1 MLDARWVRD
10 HAEVVREAARR
21 KRFDPQLVDD
31 FLDRDREHRALLT
44 EAEGLRAELREAS
57 KRLGALSAEEREGEL
72 GRQKEKKALLKHL
85 ESGETTLRES
95 VRALALRLPMPP
107 APEVPDGATDADNV
121 ELRRS
126 AEPPHF
132 AFAPRDHVELG
143 EMHGILDIPRGVNLG
158 GTRNYLLLGDGAR
171 LERAVL
177 QLALDHMAARGF
189 TQVAVPTLVK
199 NSCMEGTG
207 YFPGGEEQ
215 AYLVERDGLALI
227 GTSEVP
233 LTAMHA
239 GETLEESSLPLRRV
253 AVSPCYRREAGT
265 YGKDTKGLYRVHQF
279 WKVEQVVIGPADE
292 EWSRAEHQRML
303 GHAADLMDALE
314 LPYRV
319 VNVCGGDLG
328 QGQVQK
334 FDIET
339 WMPSRGG
346 WGETHSASR
355 FHDFQSRRL
364 ELRYRPA
371 GGGKPLHCHTLNNT
385 VVASPRVLICLLE
398 NHQREDGSIA
408 VPAPLR
414 PYLGGQTELRL
425 QSEPAANAR

>member
-1 MLDARWVRD
+1 MLESRWVRE
-10 HAEVVREAARR
+10 HADEVREAARR
-21 KRFDPQLVDD
+21 KRLDVAAVDA
-31 FLDRDREHRALLT
+31 FLEKDKEHRALVT
-44 EAEGLRAELREAS
+44 EAEGLRATLREAS
-57 KRLGALSAEEREGEL
+57 KRLGALSPAEREGALGDQKAQKARLKEL
-72 GRQKEKKALLKHL
+72 EPREQALGA
-85 ESGETTLRES
+85 E

-107 APEVPDGATDADNV
+107 APEVPDGASDAENV

-126 AEPPHF
+126 AEPTRF
-132 AFAPRDHVELG
+132 DFAPRSHVELG
-143 EMHGILDIPRGVNLG
+143 EALGILDIPRGVALAG
-158 GTRNYLLLGDGAR
+158 SRNYLLLGAGAM

-177 QLALDHMAARGF
+177 QFALDHMIARGF

-199 NSCMEGTG
+199 RECMEGTG

-215 AYLVERDGLALI
+215 AYLVERDGLSLV

-239 GETLEESSLPLRRV
+239 GETLEESALPLRRV
-253 AVSPCYRREAGT
+253 AISPCYRREAGT

-279 WKVEQVVIGPADE
+279 WKVEQVVIGPADP

-303 GHAADLMDALE
+303 GHACDLMDALS

-319 VNVCGGDLG
+319 VNVCTGDLG

-339 WMPSRGG
+339 WMPSRNG

-364 ELRYRPA
+364 ELRYRPG
-371 GGGKPLHCHTLNNT
+371 GGGKQAYCHTLNNT
-385 VVASPRVLICLLE
+385 VVASSRVLICLLE
-398 NHQREDGSIA
+398 NHQRADGTVD

-414 PYLGGQTELRL
+414 PYLGGLSRL
-425 QSEPAANAR
+425 TPAR

>member
-1 MLDARWVRD
+1 MLDPRWVRD
-10 HAEVVREAARR
+10 NADAVREAARR
-21 KRFDPQLVDD
+21 KRFDPQVVDD
-31 FLDRDREHRALLT
+31 WLERDREHRAVVT
-44 EAEGLRAELREAS
+44 EAEALRAGLREAS
-57 KRLGALSAEEREGEL
+57 KRLGAMSPAEREGEL
-72 GRQKEKKALLKHL
+72 GRQKEQKARLKHL
-85 ESGETTLRES
+85 EGAAADLGAA

-107 APEVPDGATDADNV
+107 AAAVPDGASDADNV

-126 AEPPHF
+126 AEPPRF
-132 AFAPRDHVELG
+132 AFAPRDHVDLG
-143 EMHGILDIPRGVNLG
+143 ESLGILDIPRGVNLA

-177 QLALDHMAARGF
+177 QFALDHMAARGF
-189 TQVAVPTLVK
+189 MQVAVPTLVK
-199 NSCMEGTG
+199 KTCMEGTG

-215 AYLVERDGLALI
+215 AYLVERDDLSLI

-239 GETLEESSLPLRRV
+239 GETLDEAALPLRRV

-279 WKVEQVVIGPADE
+279 WKVEQVVVGPADE
-292 EWSRAEHQRML
+292 EWSRAEHERML
-303 GHAADLMDALE
+303 GHATDLMDALD
-314 LPYRV
+314 LAYRV

-355 FHDFQSRRL
+355 FHDFQARRL
-364 ELRYRPA
+364 DLRYRPA

-398 NHQREDGSIA
+398 NHQRADGSVAI
-408 VPAPLR
+408 PAPLR
-414 PYLGGQTELRL
+414 PYLGGQAELR
-425 QSEPAANAR
+425 PPPR

>member
-1 MLDARWVRD
+1 MLEPRWVRENAD
-10 HAEVVREAARR
+10 AVREAARR

-31 FLDRDREHRALLT
+31 FLERDREHRGVLT
-44 EAEGLRAELREAS
+44 ESEALRAELREAS
-57 KRLGALSAEEREGEL
+57 KRLGAMTPAEREGEL
-72 GRQKEKKALLKHL
+72 GRQKEQKAHLKHL
-85 ESGETTLRES
+85 ESLEGTLREA
-95 VRALALRLPMPP
+95 VRGLALRLPMPP
-107 APEVPDGATDADNV
+107 APEVPDGASDAENV
-121 ELRRS
+121 EIRRS
-126 AEPPHF
+126 AEPKQFSFTPL
-132 AFAPRDHVELG
+132 DHVELG
-143 EMHGILDIPRGVNLG
+143 EQHGILDIPRGVNLAG
-158 GTRNYLLLGDGAR
+158 SRNYLLLGDGAR

-177 QLALDHMAARGF
+177 QFALDHMAARGF

-239 GETLEESSLPLRRV
+239 GETFEESALPVRRV

-292 EWSRAEHQRML
+292 AWSRAEHERML
-303 GHAADLMDALE
+303 GHASDLMDLLE

-339 WMPSRGG
+339 WMPSRGH

-364 ELRYRPA
+364 DLRYRPA
-371 GGGKPLHCHTLNNT
+371 GGAKPLHCHTLNNT

-398 NHQREDGSIA
+398 NHQQADGSI
-408 VPAPLR
+408 VIPAPLR
-414 PYLGGQTELRL
+414 PYLGGMEVMRR
-425 QSEPAANAR
+425 SEDPGAAG